1 MTRARVTWCTAL
13 LIIWGELLPQSAA
26 AQTLGTFRWQLQPYC
41 NVLSVTVTQNGAS
54 YTLDGYDDQCGA
66 ATRAPL
72 VGLATPNP
80 DGTIGLGFHI
90 VTSPAG
96 APVAVSAAI
105 TLATVSGAWRDSGG
119 HSGTFAYNA
128 STGGSPRPAASAVF
142 PGGISSGGAPVTN
155 VGAPVAA
162 TDAAT
167 KGYVDAAVPPA
178 SQFTFQNDGGF
189 ASRGVTGTGTL
200 PLPTDFGGARL
211 MWFPAKAAFRAGEA
225 DNDDSDPARI
235 GDHSAAF
242 GYQSNAIGA
251 GSFAAGSV
259 SWAIG
264 TGSTAIG
271 TDTTAAG
278 NFSVALGQH
287 TTAGGAQSTA
297 MGSNATAAGTYST
310 AMGRSTIANAANSTA
325 MGSYAGTAVGAT
337 GSFVYGDASDA
348 TGVNLVSSVPNQF
361 MVRAAGGTVFY
372 SNAGRTSGVAL
383 FAGAGAWTNLS
394 DAARKQ
400 SFTDLDGET
409 VLGKLRAM
417 PIREWS
423 YIAQGDGIRHVGPT
437 AQDFRSAFGL
447 GEDPLGIS
455 TIDADG
461 ISLRAIQAL
470 EARTQALQHEN
481 ARLLQRLE
489 ALETALAARPQ

>member
-1 MTRARVTWCTAL
+1 
-13 LIIWGELLPQSAA
+13 
-26 AQTLGTFRWQLQPYC
+26 
-41 NVLSVTVTQNGAS
+41 
-54 YTLDGYDDQCGA
+54 
-66 ATRAPL
+66 
-72 VGLATPNP
+72 
-80 DGTIGLGFHI
+80 
-90 VTSPAG
+90 
-96 APVAVSAAI
+96 
-105 TLATVSGAWRDSGG
+105 
-119 HSGTFAYNA
+119 
-128 STGGSPRPAASAVF
+128 
-142 PGGISSGGAPVTN
+142 
-155 VGAPVAA
+155 
-162 TDAAT
+162 
-167 KGYVDAAVPPA
+167 
-178 SQFTFQNDGGF
+178 
-189 ASRGVTGTGTL
+189 
-200 PLPTDFGGARL
+200 